1 MNKFTA
7 HRHKSSFSCTNNQ
20 NKQMEWGNLKDFH
33 ATHNW
38 TVKHV
43 EFNNIFWVQSNFIAI
58 NQTDYQMKWTQ
69 AIWNDVEMDTPP
81 QNNVSNAQIM
91 LNWSFRRQST
101 HIFIDRS
108 FLYRTNKPQHCIYI
122 IWIWQFPNQSTI
134 NQWFSLK
141 KGWWQRSHEKD
152 VKICS
157 TISSYYLM
165 CNLILLL
172 RKKRLNWITFRID
185 LNPIHTMAD
194 KQSTTT
200 ARRRSSSS
208 STHLITNNE

>member
-1 MNKFTA
+1 MGKTK
-7 HRHKSSFSCTNNQ
+7 RLSCN
-20 NKQMEWGNLKDFH
+20 
-33 ATHNW
+33 THNW

-101 HIFIDRS
+101 HKFIDRS

-134 NQWFSLK
+134 NQWFSYKKKNDDNGRMKKTLKFAQQFPLIIWCAILSYYCVK
-141 KGWWQRSHEKD
+141 KGLTE
-152 VKICS
+152 
-157 TISSYYLM
+157 
-165 CNLILLL
+165 LLL
-172 RKKRLNWITFRID
+172 E
-185 LNPIHTMAD
+185 
-194 KQSTTT
+194 
-200 ARRRSSSS
+200 
-208 STHLITNNE
+208 LI